1 MNFIVLNFFSLAK
14 GLSHTI
20 YHFLSKS
27 TTKAERKQLGLI
39 CAPVPIQPRTEG
51 PGQGQ
56 EWGQIC
62 WWAWDVLVLDR
73 HCASAGQALNRC
85 WTDIV
90 PVRHHP
96 SQRQHQ
102 THSPALWDGGV
113 VKPIKMPF
121 PFSDLCIQLRTQY
134 PKATGS
140 QPWHLINMFHLLF
153 STILIING

>member
-85 WTDIV
+85 WTEIV
-90 PVRHHP
+90 
-96 SQRQHQ
+96 SDRQCTSAGQ
-102 THSPALWDGGV
+102 T
-113 VKPIKMPF
+113 
-121 PFSDLCIQLRTQY
+121 LCR
-134 PKATGS
+134 
-140 QPWHLINMFHLLF
+140 
-153 STILIING
+153 